1 MNGLSGFIE
10 TYNEYLIA
18 LADDWRSKCKV
29 TAVCPGGV
37 GIRVDDVVSKSVFW
51 FLLYFS
57 KSCQLCVSLS
67 DICRLILL
75 LIDACLLPYNVLFLM
90 H

>member
-57 KSCQLCVSLS
+57 
-67 DICRLILL
+67 
-75 LIDACLLPYNVLFLM
+75 
-90 H
+90 